1 MSLIPWWIKG
11 IIVAAILAAVVYG
24 VHLLD
29 ASRQKIGYDRAM
41 AEVTQRE
48 NESLKFALAEITRLN
63 NQVMEATNA
72 AKERELEA
80 QKYRDRIL
88 ALDGKLLN
96 TQRSIDLSISNATSD
111 ALRNATSAFNTLLAE
126 CRGKYEE
133 MGRAAAGHS
142 SDVIT
147 LEQAWP
153 K

>member
-1 MSLIPWWIKG
+1 MTLLPWWVKVL
-11 IIVAAILAAVVYG
+11 IIAGAVMLISYG

-29 ASRQKIGYDRAM
+29 ASRQKIGYNQAM
-41 AEVTQRE
+41 AEVTQKE

-63 NQVMEATNA
+63 DQVTKAQNA
-72 AKERELEA
+72 AQERELEA
-80 QKYRDRIL
+80 QKYRDRIVV
-88 ALDGKLLN
+88 LDGKLRN
-96 TQRSIDLSISNATSD
+96 AQRSIDLSLANATAD
-111 ALRNATSAFNTLLAE
+111 ALRSATLAFNSLFAE